1 MIDMAVKFIDR
12 PAGRIRGLAI
22 PFGGPVNGKDLD
34 NQAFS
39 AKTDFAFDWFP
50 HGRPLLYRHGLD
62 GAVKMT
68 AVGRQLTHE
77 VDPEVGVWAEAQLD
91 MSNRYADAIS
101 GLIEKRALGFT
112 SGSVKHLTQA
122 DAAGNIVRWPWIE
135 ESLSP
140 MPANPWATVDPVKTL
155 QTLELLG
162 FEVPAGLAEKEAI
175 PAHTT
180 ATAPESEAWSKPT
193 LGDFTS
199 ETDFAALS
207 AGERRRIAEHAA
219 WSDNMPPET
228 FGDIK
233 LFHHQPGKSGIGPVV
248 WNGVRAAMAVLMGAR
263 RGVGV
268 PDSARSG
275 IYDHLVAHY
284 KQFAKEPPELKEMSY
299 TDEADTAAQS
309 LADVAVFVARSRSLA
324 DLRAKE
330 GRVMSTANR
339 DRLSAFLDQL
349 SGVAKSIDEL
359 LAETDPVQKG
369 LLESEF
375 LRFHKIL
382 AELPRAS

>member
-1 MIDMAVKFIDR
+1 MAVKFVDK
-12 PAGRIRGLAI
+12 PSGRIRGLAI

-62 GAVKMT
+62 GAVKMA

-91 MSNRYADAIS
+91 MSHRYADAIS
-101 GLIEKRALGFT
+101 ALVEKRALGFT
-112 SGSVKHLTQA
+112 SGSVKHLTQV

-140 MPANPWATVDPVKTL
+140 MPANPWATVDPIKTL

-162 FEVPAGLAEKEAI
+162 FEVPAGLAEEG
-175 PAHTT
+175 P
-180 ATAPESEAWSKPT
+180 PES
-193 LGDFTS
+193 
-199 ETDFAALS
+199 
-207 AGERRRIAEHAA
+207 
-219 WSDNMPPET
+219 
-228 FGDIK
+228 
-233 LFHHQPGKSGIGPVV
+233 
-248 WNGVRAAMAVLMGAR
+248 
-263 RGVGV
+263 
-268 PDSARSG
+268 
-275 IYDHLVAHY
+275 
-284 KQFAKEPPELKEMSY
+284 KEMSY
-299 TDEADTAAQS
+299 TDEGDIAARS
-309 LADVAVFVARSRSLA
+309 LADIAAFITRSQSLA

-349 SGVAKSIDEL
+349 STVAKSIDEL
-359 LAETDPVQKG
+359 LAETDPAQKG
-369 LLESEF
+369 LLMSEF
-375 LRFHKIL
+375 LRYQKTL